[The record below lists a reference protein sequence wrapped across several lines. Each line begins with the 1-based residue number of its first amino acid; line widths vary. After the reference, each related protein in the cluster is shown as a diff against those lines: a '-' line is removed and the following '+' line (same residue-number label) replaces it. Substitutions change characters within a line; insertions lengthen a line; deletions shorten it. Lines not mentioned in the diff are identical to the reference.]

1 MKLARKVGQI
11 LMAGFEGTSPSKE
24 IQNLIKEYDL
34 GGVILFSRNIEDPS
48 QCARLTKALQKFS
61 SDAPLFIAV
70 DQEGGR
76 VSRLPLPFTQFSSA
90 RTIGQCDTIS
100 LTYSHAEAIAKEL
113 RSVGINMNFA
123 PVLDIDTNHK
133 NPIIGDRAFGE
144 TPTIV
149 SKHGLA
155 MMVGMMDQKVI
166 VCGKHFPG
174 HGDTAADSHETL
186 PELDHPLSRLVDIEL
201 KPFIH
206 AVENRIP
213 CIMTA
218 HVRYRGIDDRLPAS
232 LSKKVIGQLLRKTI
246 QFNGVVITDDLEM
259 KGITSDFSVPEAAVR
274 AVKAGSDLILV
285 CHSPDQQAAVLEAL
299 IHAFE
304 KGTLSE
310 EKLDAS
316 LARLLALKERFLLPP
331 PAIRAPLIKKIV
343 GCTTHRALVKEI
355 EKKSRAAIKKQSK
368 SGS

>member
-11 LMAGFEGTSPSKE
+11 LMAGFEGPTPSKE
-24 IQNLIKEYDL
+24 IRNLIKDYDL
-34 GGVILFSRNIEDPS
+34 GGVILFSRNIEDPA
-48 QCARLTKALQKFS
+48 QCARLTRSLQKLS

-76 VSRLPLPFTQFSSA
+76 VSRLPPPFTQFASA
-90 RTIGQCDTIS
+90 RVLGQCDSIS
-100 LTYSHAEAIAKEL
+100 LTYSHAEAMAKEL

-123 PVLDIDTNHK
+123 PVLDIDTNRK
-133 NPIIGDRAFGE
+133 NPIIGDRAFGGS
-144 TPTIV
+144 PSIV
-149 SKHGLA
+149 SRHGLA
-155 MMVGMMDQKVI
+155 MMVGMLDQKVI

-174 HGDTAADSHETL
+174 HGDTSTDSHETL
-186 PELDHPLSRLVDIEL
+186 PEIEHPLSRLVDIEL

-218 HVRYRGIDDRLPAS
+218 HVRYQGIDARLPAS
-232 LSKKVIGQLLRKTI
+232 LSKKVITQLLRKTI

-259 KGITSDFSVPEAAVR
+259 KGITSSFTVPKAAVR

-310 EKLDAS
+310 AKLDAS

-331 PAIRAPLIKKIV
+331 LSLRVPLMKQVV
-343 GCTTHRALVKEI
+343 GCLAHRALVKEI
-355 EKKSRAAIKKQSK
+355 EKKNRAAMKKQGK
-368 SGS
+368 QAR